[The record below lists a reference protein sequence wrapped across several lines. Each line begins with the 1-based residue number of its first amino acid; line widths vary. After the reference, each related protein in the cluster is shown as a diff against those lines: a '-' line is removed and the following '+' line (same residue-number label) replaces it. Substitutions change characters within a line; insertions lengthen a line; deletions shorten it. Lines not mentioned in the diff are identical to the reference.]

1 MKKNL
6 TMSRAKKG
14 AAILAAAMILG
25 GCGGQEPAE
34 TTSAPAAVE
43 ETTAEEAETEAV
55 SEEETSEEISE
66 EAAETEG
73 SSEAEE
79 AAADASEET
88 EETEEE
94 ASEAAQS
101 SESEGEQTEDAE
113 GQVTPQSIYEAIGQQ
128 VELPSM
134 IEGDDS
140 FISNYYG
147 INPADLD
154 GYVFA
159 SAEEATLADSVIIMK
174 AKSEDAVANL
184 TASLNTVIEQKAA
197 EMENY
202 LPEQYDI
209 VVKSSVKTEGTY
221 VYLVI
226 SEDAD
231 SIEAVIQ
238 DALK

>member
-6 TMSRAKKG
+6 SRAKKG
-14 AAILAAAMILG
+14 AVILAAAMILG
-25 GCGGQEPAE
+25 GCGGQETADTAAE
-34 TTSAPAAVE
+34 TTIEETAAEETSAEETASEKAESEESGAE
-43 ETTAEEAETEAV
+43 ETTEEASSAESAQ
-55 SEEETSEEISE
+55 EEEGSSEGESSEAESSE
-66 EAAETEG
+66 EAAEE
-73 SSEAEE
+73 SSEEN
-79 AAADASEET
+79 AAA
-88 EETEEE
+88 
-94 ASEAAQS
+94 
-101 SESEGEQTEDAE
+101 EGE
-113 GQVTPQSIYEAIGQQ
+113 VTPQSIYEAIGQK
-128 VELPSM
+128 VDLPSM

-159 SAEEATLADSVIIMK
+159 SAEDATLADSVIIMK
-174 AKSEDAVANL
+174 AKSEDAVDNL
-184 TASLNTVIEQKAA
+184 VASLNTVIEQKSA

-209 VVKSSVKTEGTY
+209 VAKSSVKTDGTY

-231 SIEAVIQ
+231 SIESVIQ